1 MPGIYIHIPFCRKAC
16 TYCDFHFSTSL
27 ARKEEM
33 VAAICKE
40 IELRKDY
47 LNSTDIDTIYFGGGT
62 PSLLSQD
69 ELFRIFETI
78 GNHFNISKN
87 AEVTL
92 EANPDDLTDEK
103 LEELSLSP
111 VNRLSIGLQ
120 TFDEYDL
127 RFMNR
132 THTAEQSKQCV
143 ARARDFGFDNL
154 TIDMIYGIPGRD
166 EAHWEKQLQQALE
179 LNMPHIS
186 AYALTVEKETVL
198 ENWIKKGK
206 VPPVDDVIAERNFYF
221 LSKILEEAGYEHY
234 EISNFAKPG
243 HRAVHNSSY
252 WKGEPYLGLGPSA
265 HSFDGNSRQWNVSN
279 NAIYISSLNEDELN
293 FEKETLSI
301 ADQFNETVMTSLRR
315 KEGIDINEIDEKF
328 GVDFSNHLMAEAAA
342 LKKQGKL
349 TQEGDRLYIPT
360 PQRFFSDGIAAGLF
374 YV

>member
-1 MPGIYIHIPFCRKAC
+1 
-16 TYCDFHFSTSL
+16 
-27 ARKEEM
+27 M

-166 EAHWEKQLQQALE
+166 EEHWEKQLQQALE
-179 LNMPHIS
+179 LNVPHIS

-315 KEGIDINEIDEKF
+315 KEGIDINEIDAQF